1 MTGRVE
7 FKEGKRSNF
16 KLDLLKLK
24 KEKLQKVGQWNPF
37 SGINITDPNAFYET
51 NTNNITLVVMT
62 REVNETKPEIISV
75 LIIIIIIL
83 NLFQERPY
91 VMVRNDKNLTG
102 NARFEGFCIDL
113 LRWIS
118 GQVGFN
124 YEIRLV
130 PDHKYGVLDQE
141 TKQWNGIVRELMDKV
156 CAAQKN
162 FYTLPFPS
170 LF

>member
-1 MTGRVE
+1 M
-7 FKEGKRSNF
+7 
-16 KLDLLKLK
+16 
-24 KEKLQKVGQWNPF
+24 
-37 SGINITDPNAFYET
+37 
-51 NTNNITLVVMT
+51 
-62 REVNETKPEIISV
+62 
-75 LIIIIIIL
+75 
-83 NLFQERPY
+83 FQERPY
-91 VMVRNDKNLTG
+91 VMVRHDKNLTG